1 MRSPSRRRGAALRL
15 ALAAACCW
23 PALQQAQAQALVPV
37 PAPAQ
42 PPASAAQ
49 PTLEQLLR
57 QPLSEVPREVEV
69 STSSRYAE
77 SAAQAPSVT
86 YVVTDADIARYGLR
100 NMADVMRSM
109 PGLFVSGDG
118 EFVYVGARGLGR
130 PGDLNSRLL
139 FLVDGIRVNE
149 NIYDAGVLGP
159 EFPVDVGLIERVEFA
174 PGPGSALYGN
184 NAFLGV
190 VNVITKGSDKLRGA
204 QVSAAVDSDR
214 LRQLRASWGHRSE
227 RGWEGW
233 LALSAF
239 RQDRIA
245 SAVEVAPA
253 ERDLAAERNWDR
265 GERVLGMARVGGWT
279 LRGGVSQ
286 RERGF
291 PGALGAGPGHNF
303 GQARAVV
310 NGSFAALAY
319 ERALGD
325 DWTLFGAVSA
335 KRSEYR
341 YIEPYLRDDA
351 LEREYA
357 TVSLGRWVNAD
368 LRLSTRRWRDHDL
381 MAGVEYQGDREQK
394 ISAGT
399 VGEPVL
405 AEFFG
410 NNRRRGLFVQDAWR
424 LNDAHRL
431 ILGWRRDQATAGGG
445 SSNPRLAWVWS
456 GVADATLKLMYGSA
470 FRAANLYEFQVNAPY
485 QVAVP
490 APERIRT
497 LELAWEHAPTPRL
510 QYRLSLYA
518 SRLRDLIGVNQ
529 QTGFVENS
537 GPIRNAGA
545 ELGLERRW
553 DGGRQLRAAVSLQDS
568 KDAHGQGLS
577 NSPRTLVK
585 LMFSQP
591 LAGDAL
597 RLSWQALGTSRRRT
611 DAQDLPGY
619 ALVNAVLLWRPGAEA
634 EWSLGLYNLANK
646 RYADRPWTPGVSLL
660 QEGRVLRLSLTRRFL
675 P

>member
-1 MRSPSRRRGAALRL
+1 MRGPTRRGGAALRL

-23 PALQQAQAQALVPV
+23 PGLQAAAQAGEQD
-37 PAPAQ
+37 
-42 PPASAAQ
+42 AQ

-69 STSSRYAE
+69 STSSRFAE

-100 NMADVMRSM
+100 SMADIMRTM
-109 PGLFVSGDG
+109 PGLFVTGDG

-139 FLVDGIRVNE
+139 FLLDGMRINE

-204 QVSAAVDSDR
+204 QVGAAVDSDR

-227 RGWEGW
+227 QGGEGW

-239 RQDRIA
+239 RQDRLA
-245 SAVEVAPA
+245 SMVEVAPA
-253 ERDLAAERNWDR
+253 ERAAAAERNWDG
-265 GERVLGMARVGGWT
+265 GERLLGMARAGGWT
-279 LRGGVSQ
+279 LRGGLSR

-291 PGALGAGPGHNF
+291 PSASGAGQGQRF
-303 GQARAVV
+303 GQGRAVSD
-310 NGSFAALAY
+310 GGFAALAY

-325 DWTLFGAVSA
+325 DWTLSGAVSA
-335 KRSEYR
+335 KRSQYSL
-341 YIEPYLRDDA
+341 IQPYLRDGA
-351 LEREYA
+351 LEREFA
-357 TVSLGRWVNAD
+357 TVSLGRWINAD

-381 MAGVEYQGDREQK
+381 MAGLEFQGDREQR
-394 ISAGT
+394 IRSGT
-399 VGEPVL
+399 VGEPLL
-405 AEFFG
+405 AEFSG
-410 NNRRRGLFVQDAWR
+410 VNRRRGLFLQDAWR
-424 LNDAHRL
+424 LGDAHRL

-445 SSNPRLAWVWS
+445 SNNPRLAWVWS

-470 FRAANLYEFQVNAPY
+470 FRAANLYEFQTNAPY
-485 QVAVP
+485 EVAIP
-490 APERIRT
+490 TPERVRT

-510 QYRLSLYA
+510 QYRLSLYG
-518 SRLRDLIGVNQ
+518 SRLRGLISVNQ
-529 QTGFVENS
+529 QTGFFENS

-553 DGGRQLRAAVSLQDS
+553 DGGAHLRASVSLQDT
-568 KDAHGQGLS
+568 KDAQGQGLS

-585 LMFSQP
+585 LLFSQP

-619 ALVNAVLLWRPGAEA
+619 ALVNAVLLWRPGAET
-634 EWSLGLYNLANK
+634 ELSLGLYNLANK
-646 RYADRPWTPGVSLL
+646 RYADRPWTPSVALR
-660 QEGRVLRLSLTRRFL
+660 QEGRVLRLSLTRRFV